1 VAPVFKLVAVAVK
14 SMPPSTINGAE
25 TPLILV
31 LTGNIDSTS
40 TFMFSITAMGMTV
53 SCAPVSAIANFV
65 VDLPGLFWECLNR
78 GRLSPRDE

>member
-1 VAPVFKLVAVAVK
+1 MAPVLGLVEVTFR
-14 SMPPSTINGAE
+14 SMPPSTIRGAE

-31 LTGNIDSTS
+31 LTGNIESTS
-40 TFMFSITAMGMTV
+40 TFMFSITDMGMTV
-53 SCAPVSAIANFV
+53 SCTPVSAIVNFV